1 MPAGIMRIAVIIA
14 LFAPFA
20 FFGLK
25 DNSFHF
31 RGRRVSVTEHVLHLG
46 IGMTQVMML
55 VQAIK
60 GNFVLLF
67 VALGL
72 MAIAG
77 SADEYVFH
85 RDLPPEE
92 SDLHA
97 KQHFAQFVLVVGA
110 MIVTYLENHAWQAPP
125 LNI

>member
-1 MPAGIMRIAVIIA
+1 MRIAIIIA

-20 FFGLK
+20 YFGLK

-31 RGRRVSVTEHVLHLG
+31 RGRRVSLTEHLLHLG
-46 IGMTQVMML
+46 IGVTQAMIL

-60 GNFVLLF
+60 GNFVLMF

-72 MAIAG
+72 LAISG

-85 RDLPPEE
+85 RALPAEE

-97 KQHFAQFVLVVGA
+97 KQHFALFVFVVGA
-110 MIVTYLENHAWQAPP
+110 IIVTYLERHAWQAPA
-125 LNI
+125 LT